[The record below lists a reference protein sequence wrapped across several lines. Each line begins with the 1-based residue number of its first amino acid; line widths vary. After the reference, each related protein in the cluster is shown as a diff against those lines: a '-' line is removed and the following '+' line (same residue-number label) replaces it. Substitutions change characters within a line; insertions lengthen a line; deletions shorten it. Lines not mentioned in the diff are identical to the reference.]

1 MAIAINTNVA
11 SLGAQRNLSGTTKS
25 LSKNIERLS
34 SGLRINRA
42 SDDAAGLGI
51 SENLKAQVKSLSQAE
66 RNANDGISMVQIAE
80 GAMNEQ
86 AGILNR
92 LRELAMQS
100 SNGTLSDTERG
111 YIDAEA
117 QELVAEVTRISDVT
131 EYNGINMIAAGAG
144 AVDMHVGVRDN
155 TSGNDVISVAF
166 SATDADTLGT
176 SGGGDALSSIDLGA
190 DAATSQEALGIID
203 AAITDLSTARSTL
216 GASQNRLE
224 VTVANLASARENVSA
239 ANSRIRDVDVAEET
253 AALTRNQILSQAGV
267 AVLAQANQLPS
278 AALSLLG

>member
-100 SNGTLSDTERG
+100 SNGTLSGTERG

-131 EYNGINMIAAGAG
+131 EYNGINMIAAGAA